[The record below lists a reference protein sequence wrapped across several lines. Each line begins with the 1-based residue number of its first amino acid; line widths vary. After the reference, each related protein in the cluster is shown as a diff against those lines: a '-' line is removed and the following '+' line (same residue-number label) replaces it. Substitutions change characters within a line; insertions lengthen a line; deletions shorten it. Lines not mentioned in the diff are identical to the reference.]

1 MTRAAR
7 GEVEAAGGEG
17 EAEERATAGQVWEV
31 ARAAAAAA
39 ASDRVAM
46 GHPAVAAAS
55 GREAMGYPLAVAAA
69 ARVTAATFLEAAV
82 AVAAVMVVMTSRS
95 GWVAAA
101 RQQAEVDL

>member
-7 GEVEAAGGEG
+7 VEVETAGGEG
-17 EAEERATAGQVWEV
+17 EAEERAAAGQVWEV
-31 ARAAAAAA
+31 ARAVAAAV

-55 GREAMGYPLAVAAA
+55 GREAMGYPLAVAAT
-69 ARVTAATFLEAAV
+69 ARVTAAAAAAV
-82 AVAAVMVVMTSRS
+82 VVVMTSTS